1 MLRAETELR
10 VGLKVGKEGLGIND
24 LVAEVFERKGEICGQ
39 IVSGIVWQVQEA
51 WLEEI
56 LTGATE
62 LVCRGCGVVESGP
75 GAVLRRGR
83 RRRRVRTSVGRLEF
97 ALRQVTCRW
106 CRKTW
111 CPFGERLGLKP
122 RQRVLEE
129 LLRRLVDWA
138 TELSYA
144 KSSRLGEECL
154 GATASPRRIH
164 QEVQE
169 RGEDVEFTEHGPL
182 ETLVADGT
190 KVPAGQKPRGEDVSL
205 AFQIRGRRLE
215 NRRPV
220 VDKRVVGFGI
230 GWGHWHET
238 LATAT
243 EPDLLVTDG
252 ETGVAELAEWYFS
265 GTRHQRC
272 EWHLSYGLGHAL
284 GKDGLSVEERKPLA
298 GKLSGILARGGRG
311 GAKARKQYRTF
322 TDGLEA
328 YSSAH
333 SLLTNAEPYILYSPP
348 SSERTTSIMEREMR
362 ELNRRTDVGARWSIR
377 GIANLLKLRLAK
389 RHNPDDYE
397 RVWSPLQ
404 THALTLV
411 SSC

>member
-1 MLRAETELR
+1 MLQAETELR
-10 VGLKVGKEGLGIND
+10 VVLNVGRECLGIND
-24 LVAEVFERKGEICGQ
+24 LVSTVFERKDELCGQ
-39 IVSGIVWQVQEA
+39 VVAALLWRIQEA
-51 WLEEI
+51 WLGQV
-56 LTGATE
+56 LTGEAE
-62 LVCRGCGVVESGP
+62 LVCRGCGVVEAGAE
-75 GAVLRRGR
+75 AVLKRGR
-83 RRRRVRTSVGRLEF
+83 RRRRVCTSVGRLEF
-97 ALRQVTCRW
+97 DLRQVTCRS
-106 CRKTW
+106 CGKTW

-122 RQRVLEE
+122 RQRVSEE

-169 RGEDVEFTEHGPL
+169 RGEDVEFTEHGPV

-190 KVPAGQKPRGEDVSL
+190 KVPAGRKPRGEDVSL

-220 VDKRVVGFGI
+220 VEKRVVGFGI

-238 LATAT
+238 LATAQ

-298 GKLSGILARGGRG
+298 GKLGGILARG
-311 GAKARKQYRTF
+311 GAKARKQYRKF

-328 YSSAH
+328 YSSAY
-333 SLLTNAEPYILYSPP
+333 SLLTNAEAYILYSPP
-348 SSERTTSIMEREMR
+348 SSERTTSVMEREMR
-362 ELNRRTDVGARWSIR
+362 EVNRRTDVGARWSIR
-377 GIANLLKLRLAK
+377 GISNLLKLRLAK

-404 THALTLV
+404 KPALTLV

>member
-1 MLRAETELR
+1 M
-10 VGLKVGKEGLGIND
+10 
-24 LVAEVFERKGEICGQ
+24 
-39 IVSGIVWQVQEA
+39 
-51 WLEEI
+51 
-56 LTGATE
+56 
-62 LVCRGCGVVESGP
+62 
-75 GAVLRRGR
+75 
-83 RRRRVRTSVGRLEF
+83 
-97 ALRQVTCRW
+97 
-106 CRKTW
+106 
-111 CPFGERLGLKP
+111 
-122 RQRVLEE
+122 
-129 LLRRLVDWA
+129 RRLVDWA

-169 RGEDVEFTEHGPL
+169 RGENVEFTEHTEHGPV

-190 KVPAGQKPRGEDVSL
+190 KVPAGGKERGEDVSL

-230 GWGHWHET
+230 GWGHWQET
-238 LATAT
+238 LATT
-243 EPDLLVTDG
+243 HEPELLVTDG
-252 ETGVAELAEWYFS
+252 ETGVAELAEWYFP

-298 GKLSGILARGGRG
+298 GKLSGILARGG
-311 GAKARKQYRTF
+311 AKARQQYRKF

-328 YSSAH
+328 YSRAH
-333 SLLTNAEPYILYSPP
+333 TLLTNAEPYILYSPP
-348 SSERTTSIMEREMR
+348 SSERTTSVMEREMR
-362 ELNRRTDVGARWSIR
+362 EVNRRTDVGARWSIR
-377 GIANLLKLRLAK
+377 GISNLLKLRLAK
-389 RHNPDDYE
+389 RHNPDDHE

-404 THALTLV
+404 RPTLTLV

>member
-10 VGLKVGKEGLGIND
+10 VGLKVGQEGLGIND
-24 LVAEVFERKGEICGQ
+24 LVAEVFERKDEICGQ

-51 WLEEI
+51 WLEEV
-56 LTGATE
+56 LTGTAD
-62 LVCRGCGVVESGP
+62 VACRRCGVVEGGP

-83 RRRRVRTSVGRLEF
+83 RRRRVRTSVGRLELS
-97 ALRQVTCRW
+97 LRQVTCRW

-111 CPFGERLGLKP
+111 CPFAERLGLRP

-129 LLRRLVDWA
+129 LMRRLVDWA

-169 RGEDVEFTEHGPL
+169 RGEDVEFTEHTEHGPV

-190 KVPAGQKPRGEDVSL
+190 KVPAGGKERGEDVSL

-230 GWGHWHET
+230 GWGHWQET
-238 LATAT
+238 LATT
-243 EPDLLVTDG
+243 HEPELLVTDG
-252 ETGVAELAEWYFS
+252 ETGVAELAEWYFP

-284 GKDGLSVEERKPLA
+284 GKDGLSVEERDPGPWWSEGSEAVPDLHRRA
-298 GKLSGILARGGRG
+298 RGLLARPYAPHECRALHPLLSTLLGAHDQRHGARDARG
-311 GAKARKQYRTF
+311 QPT
-322 TDGLEA
+322 
-328 YSSAH
+328 
-333 SLLTNAEPYILYSPP
+333 
-348 SSERTTSIMEREMR
+348 
-362 ELNRRTDVGARWSIR
+362 NRRGRP
-377 GIANLLKLRLAK
+377 LEHP
-389 RHNPDDYE
+389 RH
-397 RVWSPLQ
+397 LQ
-404 THALTLV
+404 PPQAPAGETTQP
-411 SSC
+411 

>member
-1 MLRAETELR
+1 MLQAETELR
-10 VGLKVGKEGLGIND
+10 VVLKVGRKDLGIND
-24 LVAEVFERKGEICGQ
+24 LVATVFERKDEVCGQ
-39 IVSGIVWQVQEA
+39 IVARILWQVQEA
-51 WLEEI
+51 WLREV
-56 LTGATE
+56 LTGETE
-62 LVCRGCGVVESGP
+62 LVCKGCGVVESGAE
-75 GAVLRRGR
+75 AVLKRGR
-83 RRRRVRTSVGRLEF
+83 RKRRVRTSVGRIEF
-97 ALRQVTCRW
+97 DLRQVTCRS

-111 CPFGERLGLKP
+111 CPFVERLGLKP

-144 KSSRLGEECL
+144 KTSRLGEECL

-169 RGEDVEFTEHGPL
+169 RGAAVEFTEQGPL

-190 KVPAGQKPRGEDVSL
+190 KVPAGRKPRGEDVSL
-205 AFQIRGRRLE
+205 AFQIRGRRMK
-215 NRRPV
+215 NGRPA

-230 GWGHWHET
+230 GWGHWQET
-238 LATAT
+238 LATAQ

-252 ETGVAELAEWYFS
+252 EPGVAELAETYFS

-298 GKLSGILARGGRG
+298 GKLSGILARGG
-311 GAKARKQYRTF
+311 ARARRQYREF
-322 TDGLEA
+322 IDGLDA
-328 YSSAH
+328 YPSAY

-348 SSERTTSIMEREMR
+348 SPERTTSVMEREMR
-362 ELNRRTDVGARWSIR
+362 EVNRRTDVGARWSTG
-377 GIANLLKLRLAK
+377 GISNLLKLRLAK

-404 THALTLV
+404 NPALTLV